1 MAVTYS
7 YSYDNLANIDNAYST
22 EDYGLISS
30 DSTSNQDFG
39 ETSDTPDNPPNTNEF
54 DWYSISI
61 NESLIPFGS
70 FSSFSSGQERVTY
83 SYVPSGLLFNFATQ
97 SVVDNVT
104 FTWVGNGTLFEIG
117 NGLERTLRPYV
128 SSGTLRLGEESEAI
142 ISSSTLSLVSTLT
155 TSVSGIAL
163 ESETDVYVGIG
174 TIFVSQELVHPNIDY
189 TPAYSGTGIINISGS
204 LIIQNNYSYSSSG
217 TLFGFGEKFESRVYL
232 YDLEDFVEYIS
243 FDYGFISSEPTQFS
257 EDYGDLDP
265 ASGSNDYGIIIDEQT
280 GTSITET
287 LFPFGSLFISGISS
301 TKEIQ
306 VYGNDYV
313 TSGKLTLSGKP
324 LIHPD
329 VDYTPALT
337 GSGLFNLSGT
347 LVEKNTESY
356 VGLGTLTAS
365 GSALEAYSAQTPE
378 DTQLFIISGTAL
390 EAYSAQTPKDTQL
403 FIISGELVHPNIDY
417 TPSLTGFGLVN
428 LSGSIVEKNT
438 ESYVGLGTLFV
449 LTLDGVYNFNLE
461 YVTTETPSPITL
473 SDTLVEK
480 VNYSYTGIGSIFTTI
495 FSRNYS
501 NVYPGLGGNLPNN
514 PGIGTIRINDDSKL
528 TITRAEIPVIASGI
542 VTIFGSGFENF
553 GYTNYNGSGI
563 TTILGFAESRV
574 FNTYTYSGIGSVF
587 ISQQTAPIKL
597 KEINSY
603 SGSGSIILSDQS
615 EIITTY
621 DYTGTGSLFELE
633 SVEESI
639 TFEPFVS
646 SVLYTI
652 SGFGLESY
660 VIQPDEDKVLYEFSG
675 NITEKVSVS
684 YQGVGGSSNLNGVS
698 STFYIPSYSG
708 NTLFKFTT
716 KISDD
721 DTITCDSDEV
731 TCDNLF
737 SASVTFVSNPPEN
750 TQLFEIYGSSITNKV
765 GVYTYEGYQNIELN
779 GEFTNLQISKSIVGF
794 GTIFTALSTLEKDT
808 DTYIGSGTIFSISG
822 SSESYS
828 TQTPDS
834 VILLNI
840 NGSAETRK
848 KSEYS
853 TVGIGLLTLS
863 EFALTKVISNYT
875 QNGSGFIT
883 ISGELLHPNIQFI
896 PSAFTSGFIN
906 ILGSSNNSITKPYES
921 YFGTLFN
928 FGSGFESF
936 SKPTYVGIGSLYILE
951 TSGSTINNP
960 YQIPRTYTVII

>member
-1 MAVTYS
+1 M
-7 YSYDNLANIDNAYST
+7 
-22 EDYGLISS
+22 
-30 DSTSNQDFG
+30 
-39 ETSDTPDNPPNTNEF
+39 
-54 DWYSISI
+54 
-61 NESLIPFGS
+61 
-70 FSSFSSGQERVTY
+70 
-83 SYVPSGLLFNFATQ
+83 
-97 SVVDNVT
+97 
-104 FTWVGNGTLFEIG
+104 
-117 NGLERTLRPYV
+117 
-128 SSGTLRLGEESEAI
+128 
-142 ISSSTLSLVSTLT
+142 
-155 TSVSGIAL
+155 
-163 ESETDVYVGIG
+163 
-174 TIFVSQELVHPNIDY
+174 
-189 TPAYSGTGIINISGS
+189 
-204 LIIQNNYSYSSSG
+204 
-217 TLFGFGEKFESRVYL
+217 
-232 YDLEDFVEYIS
+232 
-243 FDYGFISSEPTQFS
+243 
-257 EDYGDLDP
+257 
-265 ASGSNDYGIIIDEQT
+265 
-280 GTSITET
+280 
-287 LFPFGSLFISGISS
+287 
-301 TKEIQ
+301 
-306 VYGNDYV
+306 
-313 TSGKLTLSGKP
+313 
-324 LIHPD
+324 
-329 VDYTPALT
+329 
-337 GSGLFNLSGT
+337 
-347 LVEKNTESY
+347 
-356 VGLGTLTAS
+356 
-365 GSALEAYSAQTPE
+365 
-378 DTQLFIISGTAL
+378 
-390 EAYSAQTPKDTQL
+390 
-403 FIISGELVHPNIDY
+403 
-417 TPSLTGFGLVN
+417 
-428 LSGSIVEKNT
+428 
-438 ESYVGLGTLFV
+438 
-449 LTLDGVYNFNLE
+449 
-461 YVTTETPSPITL
+461 
-473 SDTLVEK
+473 
-480 VNYSYTGIGSIFTTI
+480 
-495 FSRNYS
+495 
-501 NVYPGLGGNLPNN
+501 GGNLPNN
-514 PGIGTIRINDDSKL
+514 AGIGTIRINDDSEL

-574 FNTYTYSGIGSVF
+574 FNTYTYFGIGSVF
-587 ISQQTAPIKL
+587 ISQQTQPIKL
-597 KEINSY
+597 KKIHSY

-633 SVEESI
+633 SVDESI
-639 TFEPFVS
+639 TFKPFVS

-684 YQGVGGSSNLNGVS
+684 YQGVGGSSNLNGAS
-698 STFYIPSYSG
+698 STFYVPSYSG
-708 NTLFKFTT
+708 NALFKFAT

-794 GTIFTALSTLEKDT
+794 GTIFTALSTLEKGA

-840 NGSAETRK
+840 NGSAETRQ

-896 PSAFTSGFIN
+896 PSAVTSGFIN
-906 ILGSSNNSITKPYES
+906 ILGSSNNSITKPYQS

-936 SKPTYVGIGSLYILE
+936 SKPTYIGIGSVHILE

>member
-7 YSYDNLANIDNAYST
+7 YSYDNLSNIDNAYST

-30 DSTSNQDFG
+30 ASTSNQDFG
-39 ETSDTPDNPPNTNEF
+39 QTSDTPDNPPNTNEF

-70 FSSFSSGQERVTY
+70 FSSFSSGQEGVTY
-83 SYVPSGLLFNFATQ
+83 SYVASELLFNFATQ

-189 TPAYSGTGIINISGS
+189 TPAYSGTGLINISGS
-204 LIIQNNYSYSSSG
+204 FIIENSYSYSSFG
-217 TLFGFGEKFESRVYL
+217 TLFGLGEKFESRVYL
-232 YDLEDFVEYIS
+232 YDLDDFVEYIS
-243 FDYGFISSEPTQFS
+243 LDYGFVSSVPTQSS
-257 EDYGDLDP
+257 EDYGDLNP
-265 ASGSNDYGIIIDEQT
+265 ASGSNDYGILIDEQT

-313 TSGKLTLSGKP
+313 TSGKLTVSGKP
-324 LIHPD
+324 LVHPD

-347 LVEKNTESY
+347 
-356 VGLGTLTAS
+356 
-365 GSALEAYSAQTPE
+365 
-378 DTQLFIISGTAL
+378 
-390 EAYSAQTPKDTQL
+390 
-403 FIISGELVHPNIDY
+403 
-417 TPSLTGFGLVN
+417 
-428 LSGSIVEKNT
+428 IVEKNT

-449 LTLDGVYNFNLE
+449 PTLDGVYNFNLE
-461 YVTTETPSPITL
+461 YTTTETPPPITL
-473 SDTLVEK
+473 SDTSVEK
-480 VNYSYTGIGSIFTTI
+480 VNYSYIGIGSIFTTI

-514 PGIGTIRINDDSKL
+514 AGIGTIRINDDSEL

-574 FNTYTYSGIGSVF
+574 FNTYTYFGIGSVF
-587 ISQQTAPIKL
+587 ISQQTQPIKL
-597 KEINSY
+597 KKIHSY

-633 SVEESI
+633 SVDESI
-639 TFEPFVS
+639 TFKPFVS

-684 YQGVGGSSNLNGVS
+684 YQGVGGSSNLNGAS
-698 STFYIPSYSG
+698 STFYVPSYSG
-708 NTLFKFTT
+708 NALFKFAT

-794 GTIFTALSTLEKDT
+794 GTIFTALSTLEKGA

-840 NGSAETRK
+840 NGSAETRQ

-896 PSAFTSGFIN
+896 PSAVTSGFIN
-906 ILGSSNNSITKPYES
+906 ILGSSNNSITKPYQS

-936 SKPTYVGIGSLYILE
+936 SKPTYIGIGSVHILE